1 MENIEIK
8 QETTS
13 IEDEK
18 FLNEKQYNVKLDNT
32 ECLFIISSKF
42 NSIKFELKPLHNYI
56 LYQKVFTL
64 DNLVHI
70 NKIFVVFDSIET
82 IRSSLE
88 EIIEKNK
95 FTLQKR
101 ENNIEIIFKVPLFEK
116 IIDLNLIL
124 EKKIIKQEQLNEN
137 FLEEIKILKDD
148 MKILKTENKELKTL
162 NNELKKEVE
171 TLKKSNNLL
180 FELYSK
186 VVNQINNIYYETKD
200 NFKFKFLL
208 ETNYVIT
215 KWFNSNKNIH

>member
-18 FLNEKQYNVKLDNT
+18 FLNEKQYNVKFDNT

-82 IRSSLE
+82 IRSSSE

-180 FELYSK
+180 FEL
-186 VVNQINNIYYETKD
+186 
-200 NFKFKFLL
+200 
-208 ETNYVIT
+208 
-215 KWFNSNKNIH
+215 

>member
-42 NSIKFELKPLHNYI
+42 NSIKFELKPLQNYI
-56 LYQKVFTL
+56 YYQKIFTL